1 MSNSIAALDTANP
14 GQNSKKIFHRPLLG
28 LASQHLLLPLW
39 AMTGNGA
46 TFEWLLQA
54 TGADAV
60 VGTATHAAV
69 SGSTDWSIT
78 SVRCHLD
85 ILHVD
90 EALMQSYTSHLLKGS
105 SLVVPYRSYT
115 PISFTHAGSNTAMLQ
130 VPRTFSRVNQIWVLP
145 SKPAADLSKKDCN
158 YYPSFGGVDTLES
171 WIQIG
176 STKYP
181 STTYGPGTA
190 EHLLRYQ
197 KALGYLGSGFHASS
211 NTVISY
217 NDDSMIIIFDLE
229 KIPQQAMSGMSTHG
243 GNVTININGL
253 GTTTGGAVTTASRID
268 VLIWHDTWAEISDGS
283 VQISY

>member
-1 MSNSIAALDTANP
+1 
-14 GQNSKKIFHRPLLG
+14 
-28 LASQHLLLPLW
+28 
-39 AMTGNGA
+39 MTGNGA

-54 TGADAV
+54 TGADTV
-60 VGTATHAAV
+60 VGTATDALV

-78 SVRCHLD
+78 NVRLHLD

-90 EALMQSYTSHLLKGS
+90 EALMSSYTSHLLKSS

-130 VPRTFSRVNQIWVLP
+130 IPRTFSRVDQIWVLP
-145 SKPAADLSKKDCN
+145 SKPDTDLSKKDCN
-158 YYPSFGGVDTLES
+158 YFPSLGSVYTLES
-171 WIQIG
+171 WVQVG
-176 STKYP
+176 STKFP

-190 EHLLRYQ
+190 EHLMRYQ
-197 KALGYLGSGFHASS
+197 KALGYLGSGFHVSS
-211 NTVISY
+211 NTVTSY

-229 KIPQQAMSGMSTHG
+229 KIAQQAMSGMSTHG

-253 GTTTGGAVTTASRID
+253 GTTTGGTVTTASRID
-268 VLIWHDTWAEISDGS
+268 VLVWHDVLAEISDGS